1 MCTYIYARTH
11 IYLHAY
17 KYIYTHIHLH
27 IHTHPPQPPPHP
39 PQAQQRGLVPGRS
52 RGPRTPSPRP
62 EAPRRGP
69 GKPAGGRAGRGA
81 AAGTQQRRAE
91 PVPRSPTGAG
101 SAATGT
107 VRPTQGPGQRH
118 FRSRQEAPGS
128 ARSPLRDAPREV
140 AGRGGDGGFAS
151 RCRQVAAAPG
161 PALPPP
167 RPRRQHPHPL
177 GVDVPPSPLRAES
190 ALLGGTRSRARRWQ
204 HSRARPG
211 PHGCLRARPAA
222 TPHLSPARGRGSRR
236 VREKGAAGPSR
247 VLPPSPPGC
256 PRRRGRG
263 CPFPWG
269 LRDGSLGSAS
279 AGDTGAVGAASATPA
294 AQPGTVPCSPRGPWG

>member
-17 KYIYTHIHLH
+17 RYIYTHIHLH

-140 AGRGGDGGFAS
+140 VGRGGDGGFAS

-222 TPHLSPARGRGSRR
+222 GGRAVCGRRGLQGLPGCSHPRPRVARGDEAGVARSPGAFVMGHWGLLRPGTPGLWGLLRPPPLPSPGQSPALPGGL
-236 VREKGAAGPSR
+236 GADPS
-247 VLPPSPPGC
+247 
-256 PRRRGRG
+256 
-263 CPFPWG
+263 
-269 LRDGSLGSAS
+269 SLQSS
-279 AGDTGAVGAASATPA
+279 
-294 AQPGTVPCSPRGPWG
+294 